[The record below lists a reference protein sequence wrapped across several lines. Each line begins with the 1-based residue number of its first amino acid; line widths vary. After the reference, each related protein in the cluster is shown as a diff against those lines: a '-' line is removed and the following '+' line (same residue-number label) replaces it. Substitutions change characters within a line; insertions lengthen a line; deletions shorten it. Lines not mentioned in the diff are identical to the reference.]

1 MYCNKCGSILPEG
14 SQRCPDCGAV
24 QNVEIKNEQ
33 PQQKKGKKKG
43 AVRSFIV
50 SVLAV
55 ALVIGVRTGI
65 KELLNAGFN
74 NNDDS
79 DPLRY
84 SFVGKSQNEIENTL
98 DDQKLYVV
106 NYGIDSWEEG
116 SNYGDL
122 LWAEV
127 KNNSDVSLK
136 EIRIAF
142 ACWDSAGTTVKV
154 TGNNGNVND
163 TNIAR
168 VSLKHNFIKP
178 GDTYGSDHGYGMH
191 KNSAEVDKFIAIA
204 YYYEDVNGNTWENP
218 YYGAFIE
225 AFEGKSNVSIEMP
238 VVNQEPEYTADELN
252 ALLTASPVPVVQ
264 SDVKQWTDGDL
275 LCAEFQNNANVTIT
289 EVSIVFAT
297 FDAQGAPVNITWS
310 DGEVEQTN
318 VARLLLDELSL
329 EQGGKYG
336 ASVGLPL
343 HANSDKVDS
352 FVAMVYRYVDAAGNV
367 WESEYLDAWLDIYE
381 VSAAE

>member
-1 MYCNKCGSILPEG
+1 MYCNKCGSTVPEG

-24 QNVEIKNEQ
+24 QNVETPNQQ
-33 PQQKKGKKKG
+33 PRQKKGKKKG

-55 ALVIGVRTGI
+55 ALVIGVRAGVKYLV
-65 KELLNAGFN
+65 KEAFN
-74 NNDDS
+74 GDDS

-84 SFVGKSQNEIENTL
+84 SFVGKSQDEIEDTL

-106 NYGIDSWEEG
+106 NYGIDGWEQG
-116 SNYGDL
+116 SDYGDL

-136 EIRIAF
+136 EIRVAF

-154 TGNNGNVND
+154 TGKDGDANE

-168 VSLKHNFIKP
+168 VSLKYNYIKS

-225 AFEGKSNVSIEMP
+225 AFEGKSNIAIEMP
-238 VVNQEPEYTADELN
+238 EVEEKYTADELN
-252 ALLTASPVPVVQ
+252 ALLAASPVPVVQ
-264 SDVKQWTDGDL
+264 SNIEQWTDGDL

-289 EVSIVFAT
+289 EVSIAFAT

-310 DGEVEQTN
+310 DGELEQTN
-318 VARLLLDELSL
+318 VARLLMDELSV

-336 ASVGLPL
+336 STYGLPL
-343 HANSDKVDS
+343 HANSDKAES
-352 FVAMVYRYVDAAGNV
+352 FVAIVYRYVDAAGNV

-381 VSAAE
+381 VTAAE

>member
-14 SQRCPDCGAV
+14 SQHCPDCGAA
-24 QNVEIKNEQ
+24 QNVATPNQQTK
-33 PQQKKGKKKG
+33 QKKSKKKG
-43 AVRSFIV
+43 SVRSFIV

-55 ALVIGVRTGI
+55 ALVIGVR
-65 KELLNAGFN
+65 AGVKYLVNEAFN
-74 NNDDS
+74 GDDS

-84 SFVGKSQNEIENTL
+84 SFVGKSQDEIEDTL

-106 NYGIDSWEEG
+106 NYGIDGWEEG
-116 SNYGDL
+116 TDYGDL

-127 KNNSDVSLK
+127 QNNSGVSLK

-142 ACWDSAGTTVKV
+142 ACWDSLGFTVKV
-154 TGNNGNVND
+154 TSNEGKVND

-168 VSLKHNFIKP
+168 VSLKKNPIEP

-191 KNSAEVDKFIAIA
+191 KDSAQVDKFIAIA

-225 AFEGKSNVSIEMP
+225 AFEGKTNASIEMP
-238 VVNQEPEYTADELN
+238 VVEEKYTAEELN
-252 ALLTASPVPVVQ
+252 ALLAASPVPVVQ
-264 SDVKQWTDGDL
+264 KDVKQWTNGDL
-275 LCAEFQNNANVTIT
+275 LCAEFQNNANVIIT
-289 EVSIVFAT
+289 EVSVAFAT

-310 DGEVEQTN
+310 DGELEQTN
-318 VARLLLDELSL
+318 VARLLLDELSV
-329 EQGGKYG
+329 EPGGKYG
-336 ASVGLPL
+336 SNYGLPL
-343 HANSDKVDS
+343 HANSAKADS
-352 FVAMVYRYVDAAGNV
+352 FVAIIYRYVDASGNV
-367 WESEYLDAWLDIYE
+367 WESEYLDDWLDIYE